1 MTGLNEDT
9 PDTDFQIPL
18 MSLPMVLGT
27 TVDKLPNKVP
37 YLLAPSDRKAPKA
50 VLNAKGPKVG
60 LCWSGSRTRPDNASR
75 SIDIEKLAPLAA
87 FAGLSIV
94 NLQVG
99 PDPDRFAKLD
109 GPATMIDP
117 VAEIADFADTAAII
131 DALDRVI
138 AVDTGV
144 CTWRAPWEKRR
155 SDSCPSPPDFSGW
168 KEGATAPGTPPLNSR
183 AKPNPVIGPRP

>member
-1 MTGLNEDT
+1 
-9 PDTDFQIPL
+9 
-18 MSLPMVLGT
+18 MVLGT
-27 TVDKLPNKVP
+27 TVDKLPNKGSLSP
-37 YLLAPSDRKAPKA
+37 GPERP
-50 VLNAKGPKVG
+50 KGPQSGFERQGRVG
-60 LCWSGSRTRPDNASR
+60 LCWSGSRTPPTTRRGP
-75 SIDIEKLAPLAA
+75 SISKNWPRLQA

-99 PDPDRFAKLD
+99 PDSDRFAKLD

-144 CTWRAPWEKRR
+144 LHLAGALGKETLGLMSIPTG
-155 SDSCPSPPDFSGW
+155 FSGW
-168 KEGATAPGTPPLNSR
+168 KEGATAPGTHP
-183 AKPNPVIGPRP
+183 